1 MSKPVQ
7 VSLYVIIIF
16 YVKSVSYKSII
27 IYFGCSYR
35 VRATVVGSTTGG
47 SLAVIQ
53 RNVVVPVSIIHYQ
66 GNNVCITFV
75 VV

>member
-1 MSKPVQ
+1 MAKPVQ

-16 YVKSVSYKSII
+16 YVKSVTKLPVLISI
-27 IYFGCSYR
+27 GCSYR

-66 GNNVCITFV
+66 GNNVCITFFV
-75 VV
+75 V